1 MARRYFDKEITD
13 KMTKRKKIADLTRIA
28 LKSHTIDYAKMIKSK
43 RVEADIPNA
52 KKKMYNAIIV
62 AFDEYKKTIKGCINE
77 IVESDEYL
85 KQKRL
90 ELKADESIIKT
101 TNLMARH
108 LGVETSISIIN
119 TTIDGLV
126 NQGFE

>member
-1 MARRYFDKEITD
+1 
-13 KMTKRKKIADLTRIA
+13 
-28 LKSHTIDYAKMIKSK
+28 
-43 RVEADIPNA
+43 
-52 KKKMYNAIIV
+52 MYNAIV
-62 AFDEYKKTIKGCINE
+62 AAFIEYKKTIKGCINE

-119 TTIDGLV
+119 TTINGLV